1 MCATITLFRTDKFH
15 ETFVANHGF
24 NQILCNTCDM
34 HFITMTCSLLLPST
48 LMELQPRHA
57 AKRFAAPSVWADF
70 CACKARTSKTT

>member
-34 HFITMTCSLLLPST
+34 YFITITCLLLIAFDANGASA
-48 LMELQPRHA
+48 EARGEEV
-57 AKRFAAPSVWADF
+57 RCSVGLG
-70 CACKARTSKTT
+70 